1 MADKIKYSDDI
12 NNLNEQQ
19 QSIQDMIRQEAEAQS
34 VDPSLAHVVGW
45 MENRYRPEGKSSAG
59 AIGPMQIMPA
69 TAKSYGISL
78 NELKNPATNIKLG
91 VQILKDNLD
100 RYDGN
105 VRAALVA
112 YNGSP
117 TRANIYLRNN
127 EDPNVLKDETQNY
140 LKQAE
145 ALYPNI
151 NEPHGQ
157 KNPFDYDL
165 NATEDDGDTGMF
177 GDTEPLPDHITNWNP
192 QPSEESLKDKA
203 VKYAIDHFEV
213 PSAGVVD
220 ALAQSRI
227 NEAYNKPVA
236 PVAEPVTPV
245 TEPVESAGDKW
256 NRKVV
261 GSLGPGAESS
271 TEAAKNYNLQ
281 EDLNK
286 QGQGQKWKVTREG
299 IIRDPMALEQERR
312 IQVAQEQEMERIRA
326 EQERMQRE
334 SPVNRVLKA
343 GKQASQLPS
352 KLGSLGK
359 AKFLGPLATGA
370 SAANAVRAYERAN
383 ELEQQGDPVG
393 AEIARLNSYASM
405 VGAIPTTPNVPLN
418 VLKGV
423 GMMGALGLSGAEALR
438 DSMYKSVVKKR
449 PKEVKMAD
457 GGSIPISLKHV
468 SFHRKKRN
476 G

>member
-1 MADKIKYSDDI
+1 MADKIKYSNDI

-19 QSIQDMIRQEAEAQS
+19 QSIQDMIRAEAEAQS

-69 TAKSYGISL
+69 TAKSYGVSL

-117 TRANIYLRNN
+117 TRAGIYLRNN
-127 EDPNVLKDETQNY
+127 EDPSVLKDETQNY

-157 KNPFDYDL
+157 KNPFDYDM
-165 NATEDDGDTGMF
+165 NAPEENKDTGIF
-177 GDTEPLPDHITNWNP
+177 GDTEELPEHITNWNP
-192 QPSEESLKDKA
+192 HSSEEPFLDKTI
-203 VKYAIDHFEV
+203 KYAIDHVEV
-213 PSAGVVD
+213 PSAGIVD
-220 ALAQSRI
+220 SLAQSRI

-236 PVAEPVTPV
+236 PV
-245 TEPVESAGDKW
+245 TESPINALESSGDKW

-261 GSLGPGAESS
+261 GAMGPGAESS
-271 TEAAKNYNLQ
+271 TEAARNYRTQ
-281 EDLNK
+281 ESLDQEGK
-286 QGQGQKWKVTREG
+286 GSQWKVNREG
-299 IIRDPMALEQERR
+299 IIRDPLALEQERR
-312 IQVAQEQEMERIRA
+312 IKLAQEQIE
-326 EQERMQRE
+326 RE
-334 SPVNRVLKA
+334 SPVNRVLRA
-343 GKQASQLPS
+343 GRQASQLPA
-352 KLGSLGK
+352 KFGSIGK
-359 AKFLGPLATGA
+359 SKFLGPLATGV

-405 VGAIPTTPNVPLN
+405 AGAIPTTSNIPLN
-418 VLKGV
+418 VIKGI
-423 GMMGALGLSGAEALR
+423 GTMGALGLSGVEALR

-457 GGSIPISLKHV
+457 GGVVPLSLRHV
-468 SFHRKKRN
+468 HFHRKKRN
-476 G
+476 R

>member
-78 NELKNPATNIKLG
+78 NELKNPSTNIKLG

-127 EDPNVLKDETQNY
+127 EDPKVLKDETQNY

-151 NEPHGQ
+151 NEPHGS

-165 NATEDDGDTGMF
+165 DATEDDGDTGIF
-177 GDTEPLPDHITNWNP
+177 GDTDELPDHITNFNP
-192 QPSEESLKDKA
+192 QQSEEPLSDKA

-213 PSAGVVD
+213 PSVGAVD

-227 NEAYNKPVA
+227 NEAYNKPPT
-236 PVAEPVTPV
+236 PVAESPINTP
-245 TEPVESAGDKW
+245 ESSGDKW

-261 GSLGPGAESS
+261 GAMGPGAESS
-271 TEAAKNYNLQ
+271 TEAARNYRTQ
-281 EDLNK
+281 ESLDQEGK
-286 QGQGQKWKVTREG
+286 GSQWKVNREG
-299 IIRDPMALEQERR
+299 IIRDPLALEQERR
-312 IQVAQEQEMERIRA
+312 IKLVQDQIE
-326 EQERMQRE
+326 RE
-334 SPVNRVLKA
+334 SPVNRVLRV
-343 GKQASQLPS
+343 GKQASQLPA
-352 KLGSLGK
+352 KVGSMGK

-370 SAANAVRAYERAN
+370 SAANAVRAYERAD

-418 VLKGV
+418 ILKGV

-457 GGSIPISLKHV
+457 GGSVPISLKHV